1 MKGLE
6 TRLLREL
13 TAAAPATVR
22 PVRPSSQQLRRP
34 TLSLRPADDCAIAG
48 VHAGEHAA
56 VRAAR
61 SVAISCAVLTCH
73 FTLSYAPFI
82 GGAILAKTV
91 FPQNQH
97 VTKYD
102 YHESGPS
109 IVSRRL

>member
-1 MKGLE
+1 MCRPCSADALP
-6 TRLLREL
+6 LR
-13 TAAAPATVR
+13 
-22 PVRPSSQQLRRP
+22 
-34 TLSLRPADDCAIAG
+34 
-48 VHAGEHAA
+48 
-56 VRAAR
+56 
-61 SVAISCAVLTCH
+61 
-73 FTLSYAPFI
+73 SYAPFI